1 MVRNLAGN
9 ILTRCFRQKYSI
21 LFSSKVSKMST
32 ELNWKSEKYKYL
44 TTYQTRNRDDWIP
57 LQGLKTWKQY
67 AQDKDLPHPAAPL
80 AGNIIDNTNNES
92 LSDKIS
98 IFNGD
103 ITNLK
108 IDAIVNAANSRLKR
122 GGGVDGAIH
131 KAAGKYLQDECDS
144 LNGCETGHAKITGG
158 YELPAKYVL
167 QTVGP
172 RGEQPEALKA
182 CYLNTLRLAT
192 ENNIRSVAFP
202 CISTGIYGYP
212 NEAAAHV
219 AVYNVRKFLERES
232 DKIDRVIFCI
242 FLEVDKNI
250 YQQVLQTYFPVV
262 KA

>member
-108 IDAIVNAANSRLKR
+108 HLSQSSSFIFTFVDMRRAIFGNVSVVISVQGPLEGPALPKFRNAGENPVESCLELLIANTCL
-122 GGGVDGAIH
+122 D
-131 KAAGKYLQDECDS
+131 
-144 LNGCETGHAKITGG
+144 
-158 YELPAKYVL
+158 
-167 QTVGP
+167 
-172 RGEQPEALKA
+172 
-182 CYLNTLRLAT
+182 
-192 ENNIRSVAFP
+192 
-202 CISTGIYGYP
+202 
-212 NEAAAHV
+212 
-219 AVYNVRKFLERES
+219 KFVSHFR
-232 DKIDRVIFCI
+232 
-242 FLEVDKNI
+242 
-250 YQQVLQTYFPVV
+250 
-262 KA
+262 

>member
-1 MVRNLAGN
+1 MVRTLAGN

-32 ELNWKSEKYKYL
+32 ELNWKSEKSKYL

-108 IDAIVNAANSRLKR
+108 RAIFGNVSVVISVQGPLEGPALPKFRNAGENPVESCLELLMANTCL
-122 GGGVDGAIH
+122 D
-131 KAAGKYLQDECDS
+131 
-144 LNGCETGHAKITGG
+144 
-158 YELPAKYVL
+158 
-167 QTVGP
+167 
-172 RGEQPEALKA
+172 
-182 CYLNTLRLAT
+182 
-192 ENNIRSVAFP
+192 
-202 CISTGIYGYP
+202 
-212 NEAAAHV
+212 
-219 AVYNVRKFLERES
+219 KFVSHFR
-232 DKIDRVIFCI
+232 
-242 FLEVDKNI
+242 
-250 YQQVLQTYFPVV
+250 
-262 KA
+262 